1 MKRRDHHQL
10 GKDATEEEQNLAI
23 KLRNIR
29 RYLIKPYS
37 ELKTEK
43 EREEYINKL
52 ENKKTEK
59 ITREQFME
67 ILRIIEE
74 IDRNNIPV
82 MLQQAR
88 KIEEWMEKSETTRP
102 PRSGGKDLSEEE
114 QRLGIALRNIRSYLI
129 KPYSELKTE
138 KEREEYINRLE
149 NKQQEPITREQFM
162 EIMEIVEE
170 IDRNNIPAHLKNAR
184 KIKEWMEKNETTR
197 PSLTRKRC
205 NRRRTRPSNKI
216 SRYKIQFNKTI

>member
-1 MKRRDHHQL
+1 
-10 GKDATEEEQNLAI
+10 
-23 KLRNIR
+23 
-29 RYLIKPYS
+29 
-37 ELKTEK
+37 
-43 EREEYINKL
+43 
-52 ENKKTEK
+52 
-59 ITREQFME
+59 ME

-114 QRLGIALRNIRSYLI
+114 QDMEIKLRNIRRCLI

-138 KEREEYINRLE
+138 KEREGYICELE
-149 NKQQEPITREQFM
+149 SRKKEPITKEQFM
-162 EIMEIVEE
+162 EILRIVEE
-170 IDRNNIPAHLKNAR
+170 IDRNNIPTQLKNAR

-197 PSLTRKRC
+197 PPLTRKRC

-216 SRYKIQFNKTI
+216 IKYKKLFN